1 MENRTAPIGSVP
13 IKSAGGIPT
22 VSVQPWRICPRNC
35 YPLVVLNILM
45 PTTCC
50 GKNMVKTERSI
61 ENKYLY
67 LLSLWYNESPHYGGS
82 RMVVV
87 PYLPSLWY
95 NSLAQYLL
103 NLQVVAPYL
112 LSLWYNRQKI
122 QSRKTQLFR
131 VPFP

>member
-1 MENRTAPIGSVP
+1 MADLPEKLLS
-13 IKSAGGIPT
+13 
-22 VSVQPWRICPRNC
+22 
-35 YPLVVLNILM
+35 LVVLNILM
-45 PTTCC
+45 PATCC

-67 LLSLWYNESPHYGGS
+67 LLSLWYNVAALVLGIA
-82 RMVVV
+82 V
-87 PYLPSLWY
+87 
-95 NSLAQYLL
+95 
-103 NLQVVAPYL
+103 VVAPYL

>member
-1 MENRTAPIGSVP
+1 MADLPE
-13 IKSAGGIPT
+13 KLL
-22 VSVQPWRICPRNC
+22 
-35 YPLVVLNILM
+35 PLVVLNILM

-95 NSLAQYLL
+95 NSPRPLPAVPE
-103 NLQVVAPYL
+103 VVAPYL
-112 LSLWYNRQKI
+112 LSLWYNVAALVLGI
-122 QSRKTQLFR
+122 AVVVAPYLLSLWYNGFEQLIEDGES
-131 VPFP
+131 